1 MEVKFVEDP
10 KLNEKVIEV
19 IEELKREI
27 VGRFRPKSIII
38 TGSFGKGEARVVE
51 YGGKLKFLSDCE
63 VILIPYKWIF
73 DRRRLDEF
81 ERDFYERTGL
91 KVEIWGFTPTLYLCV
106 PFLNKKMKPLI
117 SNYELKYGSKVIYG
131 EDYLK
136 RIPSFGPE
144 DIPVWEGVR
153 LLLNRMA
160 EALEHFSVNGS
171 DKMVFW
177 CDKIVLACQ
186 DALLLT
192 IGKYAPSYRE
202 RNRIFM
208 ESIEQF
214 DLRCIQTLA
223 RFTVE
228 AIDRRLNLASAP
240 VDKNKKGYW
249 FQVAKVCDEVL
260 RYIVKVGFNIEFN
273 DYVEFQEKYL
283 ESGLQDYTTLPFN
296 NAILQNLFRFLKRR
310 TIKYSLPN
318 MKMLAKPLVKW
329 DHVLYSHIPLVYF
342 GIREDCKVDGRYL
355 EKVVYLLQ
363 TLGYKTEVKSYS
375 FEEWMQIKEVFVNI
389 WRQMQL

>member
-10 KLNEKVIEV
+10 KLNEKVVEV

-27 VGRFRPKSIII
+27 VRRFRPKSIII

-106 PFLNKKMKPLI
+106 PFLNKRMKPLI
-117 SNYELKYGSKVIYG
+117 SNYELKHGSKVIYG

-136 RIPSFGPE
+136 KIPSFRPE

-171 DKMVFW
+171 REMAFW

-192 IGKYAPSYRE
+192 IGKFAPSYRE
-202 RNRIFM
+202 RNEVFVKSL
-208 ESIEQF
+208 EYF
-214 DLRCIQTLA
+214 DLPCAQELVELA
-223 RFTVE
+223 TE
-228 AIDRRLNLASAP
+228 ATKHRLGRDETPHDVL
-240 VDKNKKGYW
+240 KYW
-249 FQVAKVCDEVL
+249 FQVSEACDEVL
-260 RYIVKVGFNIEFN
+260 RYVVRKGYGMEFD
-273 DYVEFQEKYL
+273 DYLDFQEKYMK
-283 ESGLQDYTTLPFN
+283 SGLKDYTTLPFN
-296 NAILQNLFRFLKRR
+296 NALLQNLFRFLKAKIA
-310 TIKYSLPN
+310 TKQKLPTL
-318 MKMLAKPLVKW
+318 KMLLRARTKW
-329 DHVLYSHIPLVYF
+329 DHLLYSHIPLVYF
-342 GIREDCKVDGRYL
+342 GVREDYEVDARYIERVAKFL
-355 EKVVYLLQ
+355 KN
-363 TLGYKTEVKSYS
+363 LGCEVKVNDYT
-375 FEEWMQIKEVFVNI
+375 FKEWLSLKNTFVTC
-389 WRQMQL
+389 WRQLQL